1 MMENLANILLR
12 VTVFEIVK
20 WFFVVGLMMYIAFGI
35 VVVRQVGIMIEAVED
50 EFNGVVFILAWAH
63 LLLAMGLLVL
73 AIVVL

>member
-1 MMENLANILLR
+1 MENLANILLR